1 MPIELGYFTIPVPDV
16 ARATRFYG
24 ALFGWTFEESNANYA
39 HVGNTKLPLGLNK
52 GDPKDLSML
61 YFRVEDIEQ
70 MAARVRELGGKA
82 DEIFKSD
89 SGSGAVCSDDQGTEF
104 SLWQAAP
111 GY

>member
-1 MPIELGYFTIPVPDV
+1 
-16 ARATRFYG
+16 
-24 ALFGWTFEESNANYA
+24 
-39 HVGNTKLPLGLNK
+39 
-52 GDPKDLSML
+52 
-61 YFRVEDIEQ
+61 